1 MDLSALQGPQ
11 RIPTQPKLL
20 APVQKS
26 CQSKS
31 FICANIVSRIE
42 IQHSPLIVRRGS
54 VSDVGTTFR
63 TQPRRDVAPF
73 SARCVFTKAA
83 FMSKLEKA
91 NGGSA
96 SVGVIAK
103 VLRILEALQGSSGG
117 LGLKAICGQTGI
129 NKSTA
134 HRFLKHLER
143 ERYLLRTEGGAYLI
157 GPRLSQLSSRG
168 DQEATLQVVA
178 RPILW
183 DLWKSTQETINLGVL
198 DQGTVLY
205 IDVIESPH
213 EFRLSSRVGTR
224 RSVHVT
230 ALGKALVAFLPSENR
245 HTILDSIAFQ
255 PATPRTIGNLVQF
268 RQELEKIRRQGY
280 AVDDEEA
287 VQGARC
293 VSAPILNSAGTPI
306 AAVSVSGP
314 VTRVTPALVNAL
326 AGAVTSAAHAIS
338 AAMGFSPYE
347 PKLNLKRTKQLA
359 LARN

>member
-1 MDLSALQGPQ
+1 MAKPE
-11 RIPTQPKLL
+11 
-20 APVQKS
+20 KS
-26 CQSKS
+26 
-31 FICANIVSRIE
+31 
-42 IQHSPLIVRRGS
+42 
-54 VSDVGTTFR
+54 
-63 TQPRRDVAPF
+63 
-73 SARCVFTKAA
+73 
-83 FMSKLEKA
+83 
-91 NGGSA
+91 NGGSP
-96 SVGVIAK
+96 SVGVISK
-103 VLRILEALQGSSGG
+103 VLQILEALQGSSSG
-117 LGLKAICGQTGI
+117 LGLKAICQQTGI

-143 ERYLLRTEGGAYLI
+143 ERYLLRTEAGAYLI
-157 GPRLSQLSSRG
+157 GPRLSQLSARG
-168 DQEATLQVVA
+168 NQEATLQAVA

-183 DLWKSTQETINLGVL
+183 DLWKSTHETVNLGVL

-230 ALGKALVAFLPSENR
+230 ALGKALVAFLPEETR
-245 HTILDSIAFQ
+245 RTILDSIAFQ
-255 PATPRTIGNLVQF
+255 PATPKTIGTLVQF

-314 VTRVTPALVNAL
+314 VTRVTPGLVSAL
-326 AGAVTSAAHAIS
+326 AGAVTSAARAIS
-338 AAMGFSPYE
+338 AAMGFSQHE
-347 PKLNLKRTKQLA
+347 PKPKLKRTNKLA